1 MGGQI
6 LDLTEEERDIGVQM
20 ISNLKPSE
28 CTVREGSQDGQ
39 QCPGPSQ
46 LCISLPGTE
55 IETLLLSCTSCMFSH
70 TWNLL
75 DQPGAPGP
83 KPTQMS

>member
-20 ISNLKPSE
+20 SATSSRVDSAGRRPGRP
-28 CTVREGSQDGQ
+28 TVSWAKSAALFTTG
-39 QCPGPSQ
+39 
-46 LCISLPGTE
+46 
-55 IETLLLSCTSCMFSH
+55 IETHLSSCTSCMFNH

-75 DQPGAPGP
+75 YQLGAPGP
-83 KPTQMS
+83 KLTQMS